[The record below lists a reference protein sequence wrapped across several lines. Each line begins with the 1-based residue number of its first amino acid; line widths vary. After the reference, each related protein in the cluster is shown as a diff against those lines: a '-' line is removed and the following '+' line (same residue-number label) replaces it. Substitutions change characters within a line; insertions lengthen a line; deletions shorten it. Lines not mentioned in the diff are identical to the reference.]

1 MRKNMITAK
10 SRVISIMLAAA
21 MMTSFTGCEKKAEVV
36 EGNTQAAETD
46 TSAGGK
52 TEADTADDSKASG
65 DDDIYPEGESWK
77 EKVEGSGS

>member
-46 TSAGGK
+46 TSDSGK
-52 TEADTADDSKASG
+52 AEAEASDDTEESG
-65 DDDIYPEGESWK
+65 DDIYPEG
-77 EKVEGSGS
+77 GRYGR